1 MNSKRFFLEFSYAG
15 TAYHGWQRQPNA
27 LSVQEVMEE
36 ALALLLKQQ
45 TPLTAAGRTDTGVH
59 AKQMFAHFDAD
70 TTDLEQLIFRLN
82 QFLPNDI
89 AVIRIREVKP
99 RAHARFDALSRTYE
113 YHLNNF
119 KSPFVQ
125 GMSYGLY
132 QPLDLEQM
140 NKAASILLEYEDFE
154 CFSKAHTDVKTFLCT
169 ISKAV
174 WEKSETGLVFTITAN
189 RFLRNMVRAI
199 VGTLI
204 EIGLGKKNIQEMHT
218 VIESKNRSLAG
229 YSVPAEGLFLT
240 HIEYPNSIYLEHG
253 KSQR

>member
-132 QPLDLEQM
+132 QPLDVEQM

-240 HIEYPNSIYLEHG
+240 HIEYPNSIYLKHG

>member
-27 LSVQEVMEE
+27 LSVQEGMEE
-36 ALALLLKQQ
+36 ALVLLLKQQ

-132 QPLDLEQM
+132 QPLDVEQM

-204 EIGLGKKNIQEMHT
+204 EIGLGKKNIQELHT

-229 YSVPAEGLFLT
+229 YSVPAKGLFLT
-240 HIEYPNSIYLEHG
+240 HIEYSNSIYLEHG

>member
-1 MNSKRFFLEFSYAG
+1 MNSKRFFLEFSYVG

-132 QPLDLEQM
+132 QPLDVEQM

>member
-125 GMSYGLY
+125 DMSYGLY
-132 QPLDLEQM
+132 QPLDVEQM

>member
-15 TAYHGWQRQPNA
+15 SAYHGWQRQPNA
-27 LSVQEVMEE
+27 LSVQEVLEK
-36 ALALLLKQQ
+36 ALEVLLKQQ

-59 AKQMFAHFDAD
+59 AKQMFAHFDAEIND
-70 TTDLEQLIFRLN
+70 VEQLIFRLN

-89 AVIRIREVKP
+89 AVIRIREVIP
-99 RAHARFDALSRTYE
+99 EAHARFDALSRTYE
-113 YHLNNF
+113 YHLNNL

-125 GMSYGLY
+125 GMSYSLY
-132 QPLDLEQM
+132 KPLDVEQM
-140 NKAASILLEYEDFE
+140 NKAASILLGYKDFE
-154 CFSKAHTDVKTFLCT
+154 CFSKAHTDVKTFLCNIT
-169 ISKAV
+169 KAV

-204 EIGLGKKNIQEMHT
+204 EVGLSKKNIQEMHT

-253 KSQR
+253 

>member
-132 QPLDLEQM
+132 QPLDVEQM

>member
-59 AKQMFAHFDAD
+59 AKQMFAHFDTD

-132 QPLDLEQM
+132 QPLDVEQM

-174 WEKSETGLVFTITAN
+174 WGKSETGLVFTISAN

>member
-15 TAYHGWQRQPNA
+15 TVYHGWQRQPNT

-132 QPLDLEQM
+132 QPLDVEQM

>member
-132 QPLDLEQM
+132 QPLDVEQM

-204 EIGLGKKNIQEMHT
+204 EIGLAKKNIQEMHT

>member
-27 LSVQEVMEE
+27 LSVQKVMEE

-132 QPLDLEQM
+132 QPLDVEQM